1 MILAIVCTLV
11 LYVFFHCRTLDSIE
25 EVTSRLILFD
35 ERAKLV
41 RNYFGLASERIT
53 VSSFSGLVF
62 NTVTRTAE
70 DGSKMLSDVAISQIA
85 SEQSTST
92 LTLPSSLFTQLS
104 APVRI
109 YRANFYSLA
118 RTTFFPSLDTR
129 FVASDIISA
138 SIDGLEVSNLR
149 EPVVLTLRRDNVR
162 I

>member
-1 MILAIVCTLV
+1 M
-11 LYVFFHCRTLDSIE
+11 
-25 EVTSRLILFD
+25 TSRLTLLD

-41 RNYFGLASERIT
+41 RSYFGLASERIT
-53 VSSFSGLVF
+53 VSNFNGLVF
-62 NTVTRTAE
+62 NTLTQTAE
-70 DGSKMLSDVAISQIA
+70 DGSKLLSDVAISQIA

-118 RTTFFPSLDTR
+118 RTTFFPSPETR

-138 SIDGLEVSNLR
+138 SVDGLEVSNLR
-149 EPVVLTLRRDNVR
+149 QPIVLTLRRDSVR
-162 I
+162 K